1 MKQINKLI
9 PVLWLISIVLLVLFY
24 TQLPAQVG
32 THLNF
37 NGDVDAW
44 GSKSQ
49 LWIVPIIFLVIW
61 AFLSLLLH
69 YAPIW
74 EHTIQG
80 KAVEKSQSQRR
91 DVLFILV
98 IVQLTVWVLYMV
110 HLIGTINGKEGIPFW
125 LMWLAY
131 LVIGLTL
138 ITRIVHVFKRNQA

>member
-1 MKQINKLI
+1 MRQINRLM
-9 PVLWLISIVLLVLFY
+9 PVLWGVSIVILALFY
-24 TQLPAQVG
+24 AQLPERVG
-32 THLNF
+32 THLKL
-37 NGDVDAW
+37 NGEVDAW
-44 GSKSQ
+44 GSKSH
-49 LWIVPIIFLVIW
+49 LWILPIIFLVIW

-80 KAVEKSQSQRR
+80 KVVEKSQSQRR

-110 HLIGTINGKEGIPFW
+110 YLIGTINGKEGIPFW

>member
-1 MKQINKLI
+1 MKQINRWI
-9 PVLWLISIVLLVLFY
+9 PVLWLVSIVLLVLFY

-37 NGDVDAW
+37 NGDVDEW
-44 GSKSQ
+44 GAKSQ
-49 LWIVPIIFLVIW
+49 LWILPMIFLVIW

-74 EHTIQG
+74 ERTIQG
-80 KAVEKSQSQRR
+80 KAVVKSQSQRQ
-91 DVLFILV
+91 DVLLILV
-98 IVQLTVWVLYMV
+98 IVQLTVWVLYTV
-110 HLIGTINGKEGIPFW
+110 HLVYTINGKEGIPFW

-138 ITRIVHVFKRNQA
+138 ITRIAHVFKRNQA

>member
-1 MKQINKLI
+1 MKQINRLI
-9 PVLWLISIVLLVLFY
+9 PVLWGVSIVILALFY
-24 TQLPAQVG
+24 AQLPERVG
-32 THLNF
+32 THLNL
-37 NGDVDAW
+37 NGEVDAW
-44 GSKSQ
+44 DSKSH
-49 LWIVPIIFLVIW
+49 LWILPIIFLVIW

-69 YAPIW
+69 YAPVW
-74 EHTIQG
+74 ERNIQG

-91 DVLFILV
+91 DVLLILV

-110 HLIGTINGKEGIPFW
+110 YLIGTINGKEGIPFW